1 MNTAVKTTIML
12 PEDELMRA
20 KIAAVQENK
29 TLSEIIRDALAQRS
43 PYKTKTR
50 ENEKDP
56 MRLAGIFKLGVKK
69 GETFR
74 RKDMYDEYLKRK
86 MGI

>member
-1 MNTAVKTTIML
+1 ML
-12 PEDELMRA
+12 PEDELVKA
-20 KIAAVQENK
+20 KIAAVQEKK

-50 ENEKDP
+50 ENKKDP
-56 MRLAGIFKLGVKK
+56 MRLAGIFKLGDKK

-74 RKDMYDEYLKRK
+74 RKDMYDDYLKRK